1 MAQERGADQ
10 QASGPADTT
19 FRLTLTGVDEIG
31 EEDYKLTINAKNSTS
46 TNKIVKTARERYGN
60 GVWVHVRYQGK
71 LLPQNKRV
79 RDLGIQGDAQL
90 YMEKV
95 EYKQPE
101 EAPKVK
107 TDYEP
112 LDQEHDEPPK
122 RDSTPDTKKQINQ
135 LWKWYRNNNM
145 QQVSHIGDEAT
156 DNPWKQLHGIKK
168 KKDLA
173 EDPELLNHLAAL
185 HDQYLNGF
193 DGPAKR
199 QRTV

>member
-1 MAQERGADQ
+1 MST
-10 QASGPADTT
+10 ASGPAT
-19 FRLTLTGVDEIG
+19 FDLSEFDGFADSATQ
-31 EEDYKLTINAKNSTS
+31 
-46 TNKIVKTARERYGN
+46 TA
-60 GVWVHVRYQGK
+60 
-71 LLPQNKRV
+71 
-79 RDLGIQGDAQL
+79 
-90 YMEKV
+90 
-95 EYKQPE
+95 
-101 EAPKVK
+101 
-107 TDYEP
+107 EP
-112 LDQEHDEPPK
+112 AAA
-122 RDSTPDTKKQINQ
+122 RDTKKQINQ